1 MPVELLGTTT
11 RDGSGTTCATCATCA
26 ACPARASRAAR
37 GKGGRGRTAVR
48 ELAGERG

>member
-11 RDGSGTTCATCATCA
+11 RDGSGTTCATCA

-37 GKGGRGRTAVR
+37 GRGGQGRTAVR

>member
-11 RDGSGTTCATCATCA
+11 PDGSGTTCATC
-26 ACPARASRAAR
+26 PARVSRAAL
-37 GKGGRGRTAVR
+37 GKGDRGRTAVR